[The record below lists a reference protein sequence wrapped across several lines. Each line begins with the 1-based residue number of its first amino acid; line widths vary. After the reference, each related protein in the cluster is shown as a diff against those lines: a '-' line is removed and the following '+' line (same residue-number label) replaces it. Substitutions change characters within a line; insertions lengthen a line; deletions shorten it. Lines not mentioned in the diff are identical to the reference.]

1 MDSMSLLFRPLLPLA
16 LILMFCFC
24 SCKLKF
30 GKIENKFVVES
41 STLKNGDTLPKEHV
55 ANTFGCQGK
64 NISIPLSW
72 SNSPKDTKSFAVTM
86 YDPDAPTGSGWWHW
100 IVFNIPPNLQKLPKG
115 VDFRSLPDKPLNTPL
130 PLPIESRTD
139 FGKPGY
145 GGACPPKGDGR
156 HRYVLT
162 VWALDTPKLPL
173 DAKASGAMV
182 GFFLNRHQI
191 QKAVL
196 TTYYQR

>member
-1 MDSMSLLFRPLLPLA
+1 MSLLFRPFLSLV
-16 LILMFCFC
+16 LIAICCFLC
-24 SCKLKF
+24 LCKKKLKF
-30 GKIENKFVVES
+30 GEIESKFIVES
-41 STLKNGDTLPKEHV
+41 PNLKNGDTLPKEHV
-55 ANTFGCQGK
+55 SNTFGCQGG
-64 NISIPLSW
+64 NVSMPLAW
-72 SNSPKDTKSFAVTM
+72 SNPPKDTKSFAITM

-100 IVFNIPPNLQKLPKG
+100 IVFNIPLNIQKLPKG
-115 VDFRSLPDKPLNTPL
+115 VDFRSFPDKPIATPVST
-130 PLPIESRTD
+130 PIESRTD

-145 GGACPPKGDGR
+145 GGACPPKGDDR

-173 DAKASGAMV
+173 DAQASGAMV

-191 QKAVL
+191 QKAGL